1 MEKILSKKNLSNEP
15 NKSHRAR
22 AASVV
27 GRAIVGPQVRPP
39 LPRLRRVA
47 VGLDAERSEVGPPR
61 RAYGEAGKRRR
72 VAVALSGGVD
82 SAVAAAL
89 LLREGYDVVGVH
101 LVCYDEGP
109 WCTAEADRASAVRVA
124 KHLGLPLKIWD
135 LRKDYNDKVIR
146 YFFDEYKAG
155 RTPNP
160 DIVCNREIKFGIF
173 LDRARKELGVDYVA
187 TGHYA
192 RIERGV
198 RESHGAR
205 HTAYSILPTADASNK
220 TFGSSTSSARRKPL
234 AVSCKL
240 LAGRDTAKD
249 QSYFLYQ
256 LTPKSLEYIL
266 FPIGNYGKEEV
277 RKMAKNLKLPNAD
290 RPDSQ
295 GICFIGPVPVSKFL
309 REKLPA
315 KKGPVINMQG
325 KIIGEHDGVWF
336 YTEGQRHGFS
346 ARPAYRGRG
355 GGSSPL
361 YVIGK
366 DVKTNTLVVG
376 GREEAK
382 VRRFVVENFHWV
394 SKNYKTGIL
403 GEKTTVR
410 LRHLGEIMRARISQV
425 AKSPRHLVT
434 LRVPARGVAPGQ
446 SAVFYK
452 GEEVLGGGVIAPLA
466 FPR

>member
-1 MEKILSKKNLSNEP
+1 MSNEP
-15 NKSHRAR
+15 NKSRRAR

-89 LLREGYDVVGVH
+89 LLREGYDVVGAH

-173 LDRARKELGVDYVA
+173 LDRARKELGADYVA

-198 RESHGAR
+198 RESHSAR
-205 HTAYSILPTADASNK
+205 HTAYGILPTADASNK
-220 TFGSSTSSARRKPL
+220 TFGSSTSLARRKPL

-256 LTPKSLEYIL
+256 LPPKSLEYIL

-277 RKMAKNLKLPNAD
+277 RRMAKEFGLPNFD

-295 GICFIGPVPVSKFL
+295 GICFVGPVPASRFL
-309 REKLPA
+309 KTRLP
-315 KKGPVINMQG
+315 V
-325 KIIGEHDGVWF
+325 KIGAVVDRRGQVLGEHEGAWF

-361 YVIGK
+361 YVLGK
-366 DVKTNTLVVG
+366 DVKTNTLIVG
-376 GREEAK
+376 EREEAR
-382 VRRFVVENFHWV
+382 VRRFAVEDPRWI
-394 SKNYKTGIL
+394 SEDYKTEIFNKDL
-403 GEKTTVR
+403 TVR
-410 LRHLGEIMRARISQV
+410 LRHLG
-425 AKSPRHLVT
+425 PL
-434 LRVPARGVAPGQ
+434 LPARLKISKEGRRLMVELSEGVAGVAPGQ